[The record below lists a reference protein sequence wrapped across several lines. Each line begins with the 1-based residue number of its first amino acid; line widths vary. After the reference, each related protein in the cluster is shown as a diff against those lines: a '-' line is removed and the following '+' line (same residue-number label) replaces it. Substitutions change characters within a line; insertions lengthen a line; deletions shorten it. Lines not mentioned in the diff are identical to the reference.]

1 LASAI
6 LALVGTQARIA
17 LPPWTERL
25 IRELDDSDRRAKE
38 LAGRLSVEQL
48 NWQPAPG
55 SWSVG
60 QCLEHLSISN
70 EVYLPSISAALAEN
84 HVAVVAE
91 ITPGWFARWFI
102 RSYIE
107 PSSQTKRAPAP
118 RKIAPGSKVESSVL
132 DRFLSTNQS
141 ARELIRRAAAYDPNR
156 IRFKNPF
163 IPGLR
168 FTVGTGFEIICGHE
182 RRHLLQGERV
192 RQSTKFPGAE
202 A

>member
-1 LASAI
+1 
-6 LALVGTQARIA
+6 VGTQARIA

-118 RKIAPGSKVESSVL
+118 RKIAPGPKVESSVL

-168 FTVGTGFEIICGHE
+168 FTVGTGF
-182 RRHLLQGERV
+182 
-192 RQSTKFPGAE
+192 
-202 A
+202 